1 MDVSSHRLSPEEH
14 EEILRA
20 NLRRMAVPSS
30 DSAVKAGTALY
41 LELRRYW
48 DENGI
53 TVAYKET
60 DQWEMRQFIMIPD
73 SIVRLPH
80 PEDDSI
86 IIDQY
91 ARHKLL
97 KKSTTTETRG
107 KGSSSMFGDWW
118 VVYEHRDKYGFTTPT
133 GKHPKYVDEILDTED
148 NINLEFSAIEDLDT
162 VSEISSSMF
171 RGLFGSHLEQSI
183 DEGYV
188 VVAPPIAVDI
198 FDNEVKMLYD
208 FGQDIPIELLAR
220 IYAERA
226 VFDIPGLLDDGYP
239 AESLPGTGMS
249 MIDFFGVYSK
259 VCLDKLSSWITI

>member
-1 MDVSSHRLSPEEH
+1 MDVSSHRLPPEEH

-48 DENGI
+48 DENRI

-73 SIVRLPH
+73 SIVRIPH

-97 KKSTTTETRG
+97 TKTTTTKTRG
-107 KGSSSMFGDWW
+107 DVNDWW
-118 VVYEHRDKYGFTTPT
+118 EVYGHRDKYEFTTPT
-133 GKHPKYVDEILDTED
+133 GKHPKYVAEILDAQG
-148 NINLEFSAIEDLDT
+148 NINLEFSAPEDLDT
-162 VSEISSSMF
+162 VLEISSSMF
-171 RGLFGSHLEQSI
+171 RSLFGSHLEQSI

-198 FDNEVKMLYD
+198 FDSEVKMLYD
-208 FGQDIPIELLAR
+208 FGQDIPIDLLAR

-226 VFDIPGLLDDGYP
+226 TFESSIPGLLDDGYP
-239 AESLPGTGMS
+239 AESLPGTKMS

-259 VCLDKLSSWITI
+259 VCLDKLSSKCDE